1 MGQTRGE
8 KTYSLSGY
16 RNAIAKGQIFTGRF
30 IALLLIHFFL
40 PLQCLIRLPVNDSKV
55 NGRKGAVPIIPPRKK
70 IWIDEFY

>member
-8 KTYSLSGY
+8 KTYSLSRY

-30 IALLLIHFFL
+30 IALLVIHFFL
-40 PLQCLIRLPVNDSKV
+40 PLQCLIRLPVSMIR
-55 NGRKGAVPIIPPRKK
+55 NGRKGSVPIIPPRKK

>member
-40 PLQCLIRLPVNDSKV
+40 PLRCLIRLPVSKVNDDSKV
-55 NGRKGAVPIIPPRKK
+55 NEGGWGP
-70 IWIDEFY
+70 FQ